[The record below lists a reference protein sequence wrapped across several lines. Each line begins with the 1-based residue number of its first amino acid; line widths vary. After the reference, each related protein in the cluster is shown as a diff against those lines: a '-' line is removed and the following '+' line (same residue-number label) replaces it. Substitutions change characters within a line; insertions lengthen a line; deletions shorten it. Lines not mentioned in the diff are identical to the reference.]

1 MKKSGIMVTM
11 PKTIK
16 PYPIYFKD
24 KDGNRYTKQYVK
36 RELES
41 YMIYEDEGLYRVM
54 VIQDRDYDWTF
65 TWEWTFDNE
74 QDAQDKVRFIE
85 QEWNDPP
92 LTKYDQVWYSKVYV
106 EKEQKYPHLVS

>member
-1 MKKSGIMVTM
+1 M

-16 PYPIYFKD
+16 PYPTKFKD
-24 KDGNRYTKQYVK
+24 KDGNRYTKYYV
-36 RELES
+36 RETLPQT
-41 YMIYEDEGLYRVM
+41 LFRVF
-54 VIQDRDYDWTF
+54 VVQDRDYDWTF

-74 QDAQDKVRFIE
+74 QDAHDKCRFIE

-92 LTKYDQVWYSKVYV
+92 LTKYDSVWYSKVYV